1 MPEADVDANL
11 EAMQEAIK
19 NVKTGQVT
27 YAVRDTKIDD
37 KVIHE
42 GDIMGIGDQGILS
55 VGQSVED
62 TTKDMLAQLID
73 DDSELISLYYG
84 QDIPEE
90 DAQNFAQS
98 IEELYPD
105 VDIDVHMGGQ
115 PIYYYVL
122 SVE

>member
-1 MPEADVDANL
+1 
-11 EAMQEAIK
+11 
-19 NVKTGQVT
+19 
-27 YAVRDTKIDD
+27 
-37 KVIHE
+37 
-42 GDIMGIGDQGILS
+42 
-55 VGQSVED
+55 
-62 TTKDMLAQLID
+62 MLAQLVD